1 LSATARTRRS
11 VGLALAA
18 LAGLIAFALATG
30 GPGASAQGNSE
41 PPNIIFIQTDDQTL
55 ESFRSGVM
63 PNTVKLI
70 GGSGG
75 TTFTNAVVSTPLC
88 CPSRVATLTGQYG
101 HNNGVLSNN
110 PGYAGLT
117 DRGSVLPAW
126 LQESGYV
133 TAHVGKWLHQFE
145 KVQKPKTKPAPGW
158 DEWYTALEPR
168 AYYDYT
174 LYVNGG
180 KVHYGDADRD
190 HLTDVLTR
198 TSVKLIRK
206 YVPRDKPL
214 FLELDQYAPHAG
226 PGRTKTKCLNAPV
239 PSPGDEG
246 LFKNE
251 ELPKPPSFN
260 EEDISDK
267 PSFIKDLP
275 SLSDKQISSI
285 EKRYR
290 CTLASLAGVD
300 SGVKKIWRALGQT
313 GERDNTI
320 LVFMSDNGF
329 FFGEHRLAKSKFR
342 VYEEAIRV
350 PLAIRV
356 PPALLGG
363 NAVGEV
369 DQPVANIDLAPTLL
383 ELAGADPCAATGGC
397 RVMDGRSLLDV
408 MTGSLAGWPQ
418 DRAIEIE
425 FKEKGVP
432 SELSASCTFAAVRT
446 ATEIFVEHT
455 SVPEPGGQSC
465 RPADEGERY
474 DLANDPYELD
484 NQFPA
489 QPGSPAAQAQEALEQ
504 RLDQLRTC
512 AGIEGR
518 DPQPAGGFYCE

>member
-1 LSATARTRRS
+1 MRAVAGKRPLWA
-11 VGLALAA
+11 ALAA
-18 LAGLIAFALATG
+18 LAAATGLALATG
-30 GPGASAQGNSE
+30 GPGASAQGADE
-41 PPNIIFIQTDDQTL
+41 KPNIIIIQTDDQTL
-55 ESFRSGVM
+55 QSFRSEVM
-63 PNTVKLI
+63 PNTVKLL
-70 GGSGG
+70 GGGGG
-75 TTFTNAVVSTPLC
+75 TSFSNAVVTTPLC
-88 CPSRVATLTGQYG
+88 CPSRIATLTGQYG

-110 PGYAGLT
+110 PGYGGLV
-117 DRGSVLPAW
+117 DRRNVLPTW
-126 LQESGYV
+126 LQDAGYV

-145 KVQKPKTKPAPGW
+145 RVQKPKTKPAPGW
-158 DEWYTALEPR
+158 DQWYTALEPR
-168 AYYDYT
+168 AYYDYK

-180 KVHYGDADRD
+180 KVKYGDSDRD

-246 LFKNE
+246 LFKNA

-260 EEDISDK
+260 EQDVSDK
-267 PSFIKDLP
+267 PSFIKNLP
-275 SLSDKQISSI
+275 QLGSKTISSI

-300 SGVKKIWRALGQT
+300 RGVKKIWRVLGQT
-313 GERDNTI
+313 GERDNTV
-320 LVFMSDNGF
+320 LVFLSDNGF

-342 VYEEAIRV
+342 AYEEDLRV
-350 PLAIRV
+350 PLAMRV
-356 PPALLGG
+356 PQRLLGG
-363 NAVGEV
+363 TAVPKV
-369 DQPVANIDLAPTLL
+369 DQQVANIDIAPTLL
-383 ELAGADPCAATGGC
+383 ELAGAESG
-397 RVMDGRSLLDV
+397 RVMDGRSLLGL
-408 MTGSLAGWPQ
+408 MRGSSAGYPQ

-446 ATEIFVEHT
+446 ATQFYVEHT
-455 SVPEPGGQSC
+455 SVPDAGGNSC
-465 RPADEGERY
+465 RPADEVEHY
-474 DLANDPYELD
+474 DLADDPFELD
-484 NQFPA
+484 NLSPA
-489 QPGSPAAQAQEALEQ
+489 QPGSAAAQAQEALRE
-504 RLDQLRTC
+504 RLQQLSDC

>member
-1 LSATARTRRS
+1 MTRGAATTRT
-11 VGLALAA
+11 VGLALVALLALIA
-18 LAGLIAFALATG
+18 LALVAG
-30 GPGASAQGNSE
+30 GPGAAAQGSAE
-41 PPNIIFIQTDDQTL
+41 KPNIIFIQTDDQTL
-55 ESFRSGVM
+55 ESFRSEVM

-70 GGSGG
+70 GGGGG
-75 TTFTNAVVSTPLC
+75 TTFTNAVVTTPLC
-88 CPSRVATLTGQYG
+88 CPSRIASMSGQYG

-110 PGYAGLT
+110 PGYAGLSEP
-117 DRGSVLPAW
+117 DNLLPTW
-126 LQESGYV
+126 LQEAGYV

-145 KVQKPKTKPAPGW
+145 RVQKPKTKPAPGW
-158 DEWYTALEPR
+158 DEWHTALEPR

-180 KVHYGDADRD
+180 KEKYGDADGD

-198 TSVKLIRK
+198 TSVKMIRK

-226 PGRTKTKCLNAPV
+226 PGRTKNKCLNAPV

-246 LFKNE
+246 LFKNSQ
-251 ELPKPPSFN
+251 LPKPPSFN
-260 EEDISDK
+260 EEDIGDK
-267 PSFIKDLP
+267 PSFIKNLS
-275 SLSDKQISSI
+275 SLSDKQVTAI

-300 SGVKKIWRALGQT
+300 RGVKKIWRVLGQT

-342 VYEEAIRV
+342 VYEEAVRV

-356 PPALLGG
+356 PPSLLGG
-363 NAVGEV
+363 TAVGEV
-369 DQPVANIDLAPTLL
+369 DQAVSNIDLAPTLL
-383 ELAGADPCAATGGC
+383 ELAGAEPCVSSSNC

-408 MTGSLAGWPQ
+408 MTGNLAGWPQ

-446 ATEIFVEHT
+446 VNEIYVEHT
-455 SVPEPGGQSC
+455 SVPEANGQSC
-465 RPADEGERY
+465 RPADEVEHY
-474 DLANDPYELD
+474 DLGGDPFQLD
-484 NQFPA
+484 NLFPA
-489 QPGSPAAQAQEALEQ
+489 QPGSPAEQAQEALEQ
-504 RLDQLRTC
+504 RLNQLRSC

>member
-1 LSATARTRRS
+1 MSATPRTRRS
-11 VGLALAA
+11 VGPALVALAS
-18 LAGLIAFALATG
+18 LIVLALATG
-30 GPGASAQGNSE
+30 GPGASAQGNTE

-55 ESFRSGVM
+55 ESFRSEVM

-75 TTFTNAVVSTPLC
+75 TIFTNAVVSTPLC
-88 CPSRVATLTGQYG
+88 CPSRVASLTGQYG

-110 PGYAGLT
+110 PGYAGLS
-117 DRGSVLPAW
+117 DPDNVLPTW
-126 LQESGYV
+126 LQEAGYV

-145 KVQKPKTKPAPGW
+145 RVQKPKTKPAPGW

-180 KVHYGDADRD
+180 KVKYGDADRD
-190 HLTDVLTR
+190 QLTDVLTR

-226 PGRTKTKCLNAPV
+226 PGRTKNKCLNAPV

-251 ELPKPPSFN
+251 QLPKPPSFN

-275 SLSDKQISSI
+275 SLSDKAISSI

-300 SGVKKIWRALGQT
+300 RGVKKIWRVLGQT

-342 VYEEAIRV
+342 VYEEAVRV

-363 NAVGEV
+363 NAVPEV
-369 DQPVANIDLAPTLL
+369 DQAVANIDLAPTLL
-383 ELAGADPCAATGGC
+383 ELAGAESQ
-397 RVMDGRSLLDV
+397 RVMDGRSLLDIMSGDLV
-408 MTGSLAGWPQ
+408 GWPQ
-418 DRAIEIE
+418 DRGIEIE

-446 ATEIFVEHT
+446 VNEIYVEHT
-455 SVPEPGGQSC
+455 SVPEPNGQSC
-465 RPADEGERY
+465 RPADEVEHY
-474 DLANDPYELD
+474 DLGGDPFQLD
-484 NQFPA
+484 NLFPA
-489 QPGSPAAQAQEALEQ
+489 QPGSPAEQAQEALRQ
-504 RLDQLRTC
+504 RLEHLRSC

>member
-1 LSATARTRRS
+1 MARAAGTTRA
-11 VGLALAA
+11 VGLALTA
-18 LAGLIAFALATG
+18 LAGLIALALVTG
-30 GPGASAQGNSE
+30 GPGAAAQGGGGAE
-41 PPNIIFIQTDDQTL
+41 KPNIIIIQTDDQTL
-55 ESFRSGVM
+55 ESFRSEVM

-70 GGSGG
+70 GGGGG
-75 TTFTNAVVSTPLC
+75 TTFSNAVVTTPLC
-88 CPSRVATLTGQYG
+88 CPSRIATLTGQYG

-110 PGYAGLT
+110 PGYAGL
-117 DRGSVLPAW
+117 DEPGNVLPAW
-126 LQESGYV
+126 LQDAGYV

-145 KVQKPKTKPAPGW
+145 RVQKPKTKPAPGW

-168 AYYDYT
+168 AYYNYK

-180 KVHYGDADRD
+180 KEKYGDSDRD
-190 HLTDVLTR
+190 HLTEALTR
-198 TSVKLIRK
+198 TSVNLIRK

-246 LFKNE
+246 LFKNAG
-251 ELPKPPSFN
+251 LPEPPSFN
-260 EEDISDK
+260 EEDINDK

-275 SLSDKQISSI
+275 ALSDKQISAI

-300 SGVKKIWRALGQT
+300 RGVKKIWRALGQT
-313 GERDNTI
+313 GERGNTVV
-320 LVFMSDNGF
+320 VFMSDNGF

-342 VYEEAIRV
+342 VYEEAVRV

-356 PPALLGG
+356 PQALLGG
-363 NAVGEV
+363 SGAGTV
-369 DQPVANIDLAPTLL
+369 DQQVANIDIAPTLL
-383 ELAGADPCAATGGC
+383 ELAGAEPCAGAC
-397 RVMDGRSLLDV
+397 RVMDGRSLLDL
-408 MTGSLAGWPQ
+408 MAGNAVGYPQ
-418 DRAIEIE
+418 DRAIEVE

-446 ATEIFVEHT
+446 VNEIYVEHT

-465 RPADEGERY
+465 RPADEVEHY
-474 DLANDPYELD
+474 DLAGDPYELD
-484 NQFPA
+484 NLFPA
-489 QPGSPAAQAQEALEQ
+489 QPGSPAAQAQDALEQ
-504 RLDQLRTC
+504 RLNQLRTC